1 MLCSTSVFSF
11 SEQHITKLGKI
22 QTYLKAMA
30 NTKKILK
37 SSLHTKI
44 YVQQALFLFSVHS
57 TKLSNGEYKKVVTT
71 KKLVNTNLAI
81 KLRQYDF

>member
-1 MLCSTSVFSF
+1 MFNKCFFFQRAASYKTW
-11 SEQHITKLGKI
+11 Q
-22 QTYLKAMA
+22 
-30 NTKKILK
+30 NTNLFKSYGECKKDILK

-44 YVQQALFLFSVHS
+44 YVQQAFFLFSVHS

>member
-1 MLCSTSVFSF
+1 MCYVQQVFFSF

-44 YVQQALFLFSVHS
+44 YVKQALFIFSVH
-57 TKLSNGEYKKVVTT
+57 SNGEYKKVVTT
-71 KKLVNTNLAI
+71 KKIVNTNYLAI

>member
-1 MLCSTSVFSF
+1 MFNKFFSF

-22 QTYLKAMA
+22 QTCLKAMV

-44 YVQQALFLFSVHS
+44 YVQQAFFLFSMHS

-71 KKLVNTNLAI
+71 KK
-81 KLRQYDF
+81 DS